1 VFYRGADAGFATQR
15 DVSRTKRDIKTFEI
29 RLRVDNRDRRL
40 AVGMTAYVTLREQS

>member
-1 VFYRGADAGFATQR
+1 VFYRGVEASFATQR

-40 AVGMTAYVTLREQS
+40 AVGMTAYVDLPMS